1 MINEETHNYQS
12 DLSLAWKKAEITAKI
27 IGAIAVPTILGFGGW
42 IINDNINRRELDAK
56 YVDIA
61 AKALQLDQLSDPFD
75 QSSVRDWAFKIINKY
90 TDNNTKI
97 LDSAKIQLVDWFTFI
112 GGNDS
117 GKPDYRI
124 FLCESNQNNS
134 KAKEIGNYLIKK
146 MTSSYDLDQSGKKE
160 YQVGWIQSDIWTD
173 ENRQE
178 YPLITNESIKER
190 ITIIANKKTDNY
202 NPKGKYN
209 KRVKNW
215 INAVNARLQ
224 NDDDPSTNELTI
236 KEINDDK
243 KTISDPTEIII
254 CLPSS

>member
-1 MINEETHNYQS
+1 
-12 DLSLAWKKAEITAKI
+12 
-27 IGAIAVPTILGFGGW
+27 
-42 IINDNINRRELDAK
+42 
-56 YVDIA
+56 
-61 AKALQLDQLSDPFD
+61 
-75 QSSVRDWAFKIINKY
+75 
-90 TDNNTKI
+90 
-97 LDSAKIQLVDWFTFI
+97 
-112 GGNDS
+112 
-117 GKPDYRI
+117 
-124 FLCESNQNNS
+124 
-134 KAKEIGNYLIKK
+134 

>member
-1 MINEETHNYQS
+1 MINEETKNYQS
-12 DLSLAWKKAEITAKI
+12 HLSLAWKKAEITAKI

-97 LDSAKIQLVDWFTFI
+97 LDSAKIQLVDWFTLIITFSKKHFSIFFAGYFI
-112 GGNDS
+112 LWKS
-117 GKPDYRI
+117 
-124 FLCESNQNNS
+124 
-134 KAKEIGNYLIKK
+134 
-146 MTSSYDLDQSGKKE
+146 
-160 YQVGWIQSDIWTD
+160 
-173 ENRQE
+173 
-178 YPLITNESIKER
+178 
-190 ITIIANKKTDNY
+190 
-202 NPKGKYN
+202 
-209 KRVKNW
+209 
-215 INAVNARLQ
+215 
-224 NDDDPSTNELTI
+224 LTI

-243 KTISDPTEIII
+243 KTNSDPTEIII